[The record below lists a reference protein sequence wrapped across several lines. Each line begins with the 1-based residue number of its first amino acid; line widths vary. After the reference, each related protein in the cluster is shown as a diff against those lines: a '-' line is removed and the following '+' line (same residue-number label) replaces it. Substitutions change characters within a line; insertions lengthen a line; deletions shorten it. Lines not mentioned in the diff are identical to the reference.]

1 MNLPPRKSAYL
12 RLHREE
18 PAHRDEGRQLMHAAL
33 DGEIDEQ
40 SPRLQELLQLDPV
53 LRAEF
58 AELRALESAFASPLS
73 TPDVSER
80 VLARLQAQKVVKDRG
95 ISPFFGG
102 LAASVAI
109 GSLVAWLALD
119 RTGGTASSPTAT
131 LATVVT
137 QAIPVGAPSMSSEER
152 LVEDARRAIAETTGR
167 PIGRDS
173 WRLTTA
179 PVIDVGGELD
189 LQVRRAVREQPAPS
203 QAISGGGDVAITR
216 AGLAFVNPGPTRT
229 PVAKLAN
236 DPMLGQV
243 AAGSDWQPTATR
255 RRDNVRFVVSGWY
268 DNDGNYVRVGN
279 TRR

>member
-1 MNLPPRKSAYL
+1 MSLPPRNSAYL
-12 RLHREE
+12 RLCREE
-18 PAHRDEGRQLMHAAL
+18 PSHRDEGRQLMHAVL

-40 SPRLQELLQLDPV
+40 SPRLQELLHLDPV

-58 AELRALESAFASPLS
+58 AELRALESSFASPLS

-80 VLARLQAQKVVKDRG
+80 VLARLQGQRDVRDRR

-109 GSLVAWLALD
+109 GSLIAWVALN
-119 RTGGTASSPTAT
+119 RTGDAASNPTTT

-137 QAIPVGAPSMSSEER
+137 QAIPVGAPSISSEER
-152 LVEDARRAIAETTGR
+152 IVEDARRAIAQTTGR
-167 PIGRDS
+167 PIGRES
-173 WRLTTA
+173 WRPTTA
-179 PVIDVGGELD
+179 PVIDLAGELD
-189 LQVRRAVREQPAPS
+189 SRVRQAVREQSAPS
-203 QAISGGGDVAITR
+203 PVINSGGDVAITR

-255 RRDNVRFVVSGWY
+255 RRDNVRFMVSGWY
-268 DNDGNYVRVGN
+268 DNDGNYVPVGN
-279 TRR
+279 AKR